1 MADDYDLD
9 VRNSASSDRTFCTQ
23 TPQFLLPSVRGADR
37 RF

>member
-1 MADDYDLD
+1 MADDYDLA
-9 VRNSASSDRTFCTQ
+9 VPNSASSDRTFCTQ